1 MVAGMVMPLAD
12 LRAIY
17 ELLFRDGVMVA
28 KKDRRPQCMHPEIQ
42 GVANLKVIKA
52 MGSLKSKG
60 FVRETF
66 AWKHSYWY
74 LTNEGIVYLRDYLRL
89 PPEIVPCSL
98 QRVRRPASTLNMM
111 RRASRGVVQTVE
123 GPPFYAPKPRV
134 GQESQQGMIDRQGYR
149 HKRGLPGE
157 EEASGVRLAMRFR
170 GSYQG
175 HGRGAVGEP
184 GAETQTFFRRG
195 QGFHRE
201 QQRVPEEGQ
210 RRGFAPRGPAYPPPL
225 EARPVRSPAPAGDVK
240 PFVPE
245 VPAPAPIKQ
254 EKTKEVAVLV
264 PFAEII
270 EPVFIPAV
278 EPEAPALELEKVVEE
293 VTVEEVSFEAPMPVE
308 EAEPQKEEITAVEAA
323 EVLSDVWDQEEPKP
337 VVEEIEEAA
346 EKAPEPEVG
355 EAIKEEVL
363 KATAPLE
370 EFEEEPK
377 QSTEG
382 SAEES
387 IQESTEEVEDVV
399 EKVTA
404 TEMVVVE
411 EAAAIQAVVV
421 RDAPEV
427 PPEDL
432 PHDTDIEILEE
443 PKEVEEEPSTH
454 EEPEASLSEASSDS
468 EASEPEPITAAVA
481 TEAESEPVT
490 ITEIVEA
497 ESEPATITENVEAE
511 SEPATTTENIEAE
524 SEPATTTENIE
535 AESEPATTTEN
546 IEAESEPST
555 TTEGAV
561 EAKSKP
567 VTITEAIPEVKASVP
582 LTKADTTEPDSDTDL
597 PTPLRPVTEDFT
609 DLTEYHQQTVL
620 EHITQE
626 IPAGMAAFRSEMP
639 LEVTSQVVSSTVY
652 STVFENQISQSEAF
666 MEAPSIGMAGTVSQL
681 GLEQEASPLFG
692 AECTAPVIPSE
703 CPVAALKSSI
713 PQDDWAFLTEEPD
726 EEEEE
731 VKKIWPDALQG

>member
-42 GVANLKVIKA
+42 GVANLKVIRA

-60 FVRETF
+60 FARETF

-89 PPEIVPCSL
+89 PPEIVPSSL
-98 QRVRRPASTLNMM
+98 QRVRRPASTLDMM

-123 GPPFYAPKPRV
+123 GPPFYSPKPRV

-157 EEASGVRLAMRFR
+157 EEASGERPAMRFR

-175 HGRGAVGEP
+175 RGRGPVGEP

-201 QQRVPEEGQ
+201 EQRVPEEGQ

-245 VPAPAPIKQ
+245 VPAPAPIKP
-254 EKTKEVAVLV
+254 EKTQEVAVLV

-270 EPVFIPAV
+270 EPAFIPAV
-278 EPEAPALELEKVVEE
+278 EPEAQAPALELEKVVEE

-308 EAEPQKEEITAVEAA
+308 EAEPEKEEITAVEAA
-323 EVLSDVWDQEEPKP
+323 EVLSGVWEREEPKP
-337 VVEEIEEAA
+337 VVKEIEEAA
-346 EKAPEPEVG
+346 EEAPEPEVFEVG

-363 KATAPLE
+363 EATAPVE

-387 IQESTEEVEDVV
+387 AEESIEESTEESAEEVEDVV

-404 TEMVVVE
+404 TEVVVVE
-411 EAAAIQAVVV
+411 EAAVIQAVVV
-421 RDAPEV
+421 EDAPEV
-427 PPEDL
+427 SPKDL
-432 PHDTDIEILEE
+432 PHGTDIEILEE
-443 PKEVEEEPSTH
+443 PKEVEEEPSTQ
-454 EEPEASLSEASSDS
+454 EEPEASSSEASYDS

-490 ITEIVEA
+490 ITE
-497 ESEPATITENVEAE
+497 
-511 SEPATTTENIEAE
+511 NIEAE
-524 SEPATTTENIE
+524 SEPATTTE
-535 AESEPATTTEN
+535 
-546 IEAESEPST
+546 
-555 TTEGAV
+555 GAV
-561 EAKSKP
+561 EAESKP

-582 LTKADTTEPDSDTDL
+582 LTKADSTEPDSDTDL
-597 PTPLRPVTEDFT
+597 PTPLPPVTEDFT

-626 IPAGMAAFRSEMP
+626 IPAMATFRSEML
-639 LEVTSQVVSSTVY
+639 LEGTSQVVSSTVY
-652 STVFENQISQSEAF
+652 STVFETQISLSEAF
-666 MEAPSIGMAGTVSQL
+666 MEPPSIGMAGTVSQL
-681 GLEQEASPLFG
+681 GLEQEVSPLFG

-703 CPVAALKSSI
+703 CPIASSECPVAALKNSL
-713 PQDDWAFLTEEPD
+713 PQGDWAFLTEEP

-731 VKKIWPDALQG
+731 E

>member
-42 GVANLKVIKA
+42 GVANLKVIRA

-89 PPEIVPCSL
+89 PPEIVPFSL
-98 QRVRRPASTLNMM
+98 QRVRRPASTLDMM
-111 RRASRGVVQTVE
+111 RRAGRGVVQTVE

-134 GQESQQGMIDRQGYR
+134 RQESQQGMIDRQGYR

-157 EEASGVRLAMRFR
+157 EEASGERPAMRFR
-170 GSYQG
+170 GSYQSR
-175 HGRGAVGEP
+175 GRGAVGEP

-201 QQRVPEEGQ
+201 EQHVPEVGQ

-245 VPAPAPIKQ
+245 VPAPAPIKP
-254 EKTKEVAVLV
+254 EKPQEVAVLV

-270 EPVFIPAV
+270 EPAFIPAV
-278 EPEAPALELEKVVEE
+278 EPEAQAPALELEKVVEE

-308 EAEPQKEEITAVEAA
+308 EAEQEKEEITAVEAA
-323 EVLSDVWDQEEPKP
+323 EVLSDVWEQEEPKP

-346 EKAPEPEVG
+346 E
-355 EAIKEEVL
+355 EATTPV
-363 KATAPLE
+363 E

-377 QSTEG
+377 QSTEE

-387 IQESTEEVEDVV
+387 IEESTEESTEEVEDVV

-404 TEMVVVE
+404 TEVVVVE

-421 RDAPEV
+421 EDATEV
-427 PPEDL
+427 PPEDH
-432 PHDTDIEILEE
+432 PHDTDIEILKE

-454 EEPEASLSEASSDS
+454 EEPEASSSEASSDS

-490 ITEIVEA
+490 ITE
-497 ESEPATITENVEAE
+497 
-511 SEPATTTENIEAE
+511 NIEAE
-524 SEPATTTENIE
+524 SEPAT
-535 AESEPATTTEN
+535 S
-546 IEAESEPST
+546 
-555 TTEGAV
+555 EGAV
-561 EAKSKP
+561 EAESKP

-582 LTKADTTEPDSDTDL
+582 LTKADSTEPDSDTDL
-597 PTPLRPVTEDFT
+597 PTPLPPVTEDFT
-609 DLTEYHQQTVL
+609 DITEYHQQTVL

-626 IPAGMAAFRSEMP
+626 IPAMATFRSEMP

-652 STVFENQISQSEAF
+652 STVFETQISQSEAF
-666 MEAPSIGMAGTVSQL
+666 MEPPSIGMAGIVSQL
-681 GLEQEASPLFG
+681 GLEQEASLLFG

-703 CPVAALKSSI
+703 CPVAALKSSL
-713 PQDDWAFLTEEPD
+713 PQGDWAFLTEKP

-731 VKKIWPDALQG
+731 VKIWPDTLQGQ

>member
-17 ELLFRDGVMVA
+17 ELLFLDGVMVA

-42 GVANLKVIKA
+42 GVANLKVIRA

-89 PPEIVPCSL
+89 PPEIVPSSL

-201 QQRVPEEGQ
+201 QQHVPEEGQ

-270 EPVFIPAV
+270 EPAFIPAV
-278 EPEAPALELEKVVEE
+278 EPEAPALELEKVMEE

-323 EVLSDVWDQEEPKP
+323 EVLSDVWEQEEPKP
-337 VVEEIEEAA
+337 VVEKIEEAA

-355 EAIKEEVL
+355 EAIKEDVL
-363 KATAPLE
+363 EATAPVE

-399 EKVTA
+399 ENVTA

-427 PPEDL
+427 PPEDH
-432 PHDTDIEILEE
+432 PHDTDIEIFEE

-490 ITEIVEA
+490 ITEI
-497 ESEPATITENVEAE
+497 IEAE

-582 LTKADTTEPDSDTDL
+582 LTKSDSTEPDSDTDL

-666 MEAPSIGMAGTVSQL
+666 MEPPSIGMAGTVSQL

-703 CPVAALKSSI
+703 CPIAPSECPVVALKSSL

-726 EEEEE
+726 EE

>member
-17 ELLFRDGVMVA
+17 ELLFLDGVMVA

-42 GVANLKVIKA
+42 GVANLKVIRA

-89 PPEIVPCSL
+89 PPEIVPSSL

-201 QQRVPEEGQ
+201 QQHVPEEGQ

-270 EPVFIPAV
+270 EPAFIPAV
-278 EPEAPALELEKVVEE
+278 EPEAPALELEKVMEE

-323 EVLSDVWDQEEPKP
+323 EVLSDVWEQEEPKP
-337 VVEEIEEAA
+337 VVEKIEEAA

-355 EAIKEEVL
+355 EAIKEDVL
-363 KATAPLE
+363 EATAPVE

-399 EKVTA
+399 ENVTA

-427 PPEDL
+427 PPEDH
-432 PHDTDIEILEE
+432 PHDTDIEIFEE

-490 ITEIVEA
+490 ITEI
-497 ESEPATITENVEAE
+497 IEAE

-582 LTKADTTEPDSDTDL
+582 LTKSDSTEPDSDTDL

-666 MEAPSIGMAGTVSQL
+666 MEPPSIGMAGTVSQL

-703 CPVAALKSSI
+703 CPIAPSECPVVALKSSL

-726 EEEEE
+726 EE
-731 VKKIWPDALQG
+731 VKKIWPDALQGQ

>member
-42 GVANLKVIKA
+42 GVANLKVIRA

-60 FVRETF
+60 FARETF

-89 PPEIVPCSL
+89 PPEIVPSSL
-98 QRVRRPASTLNMM
+98 QRMRRPASTLDMM

-157 EEASGVRLAMRFR
+157 EEASGERPAMTFR

-175 HGRGAVGEP
+175 RGRRAVGEP

-201 QQRVPEEGQ
+201 EQRVPEEGQ
-210 RRGFAPRGPAYPPPL
+210 RRGFAPAGPAYPPPL
-225 EARPVRSPAPAGDVK
+225 EARPARSPAPAGDVK

-245 VPAPAPIKQ
+245 VPAPAPIKP
-254 EKTKEVAVLV
+254 EKTQEVAVLV

-270 EPVFIPAV
+270 EPAFIPAV
-278 EPEAPALELEKVVEE
+278 EPEAQAPALELEKVVEE

-308 EAEPQKEEITAVEAA
+308 EAEPEKEEITTVEAA
-323 EVLSDVWDQEEPKP
+323 EVLSDVWEQEEPKP

-346 EKAPEPEVG
+346 EEAPEPEVG
-355 EAIKEEVL
+355 EVIKEEVL
-363 KATAPLE
+363 EATAPVE

-387 IQESTEEVEDVV
+387 AEESIEESTEESAEEVEDVV
-399 EKVTA
+399 EEVTA
-404 TEMVVVE
+404 TEVVVVE

-421 RDAPEV
+421 EDAAEV

-432 PHDTDIEILEE
+432 SHGTDIEILEE

-454 EEPEASLSEASSDS
+454 EEPEASSSEASSDS
-468 EASEPEPITAAVA
+468 EDSEPEPITAAVA

-490 ITEIVEA
+490 ITE
-497 ESEPATITENVEAE
+497 
-511 SEPATTTENIEAE
+511 NIEAE
-524 SEPATTTENIE
+524 SEPATTTE
-535 AESEPATTTEN
+535 
-546 IEAESEPST
+546 
-555 TTEGAV
+555 GAV
-561 EAKSKP
+561 EAESKP

-582 LTKADTTEPDSDTDL
+582 LTKADSTEPDSDTDL
-597 PTPLRPVTEDFT
+597 PTPLPPVTEDFT

-626 IPAGMAAFRSEMP
+626 IPAMATFRSEMP
-639 LEVTSQVVSSTVY
+639 LEGTSQVVSSTVY
-652 STVFENQISQSEAF
+652 STVFETQLSLSEAF
-666 MEAPSIGMAGTVSQL
+666 MEPPSIGMAGTVSQL

-703 CPVAALKSSI
+703 CPIASSECPVAALKSSL
-713 PQDDWAFLTEEPD
+713 PQGDWAFLTEEPEE

-731 VKKIWPDALQG
+731 VKIWPDTLQGQ

>member
-1 MVAGMVMPLAD
+1 MVAGMGMPLAD

-42 GVANLKVIKA
+42 GVANLKVIRA

-89 PPEIVPCSL
+89 PPEIVPSSL

-134 GQESQQGMIDRQGYR
+134 GKESQQGMIDRQGYR

-210 RRGFAPRGPAYPPPL
+210 RRDFAPRGPAYPPPL

-278 EPEAPALELEKVVEE
+278 EPEAPALELGKVVEE

-323 EVLSDVWDQEEPKP
+323 EVLSDVWEQEEPKP
-337 VVEEIEEAA
+337 VVEEIKEAA

-363 KATAPLE
+363 KATAPVE

-387 IQESTEEVEDVV
+387 IQEVEDVV

-468 EASEPEPITAAVA
+468 DASEPEPITAAVA
-481 TEAESEPVT
+481 TEAESQPVT

-497 ESEPATITENVEAE
+497 ESK
-511 SEPATTTENIEAE
+511 PATTTENIEAE
-524 SEPATTTENIE
+524 SEPATTTENIA

-582 LTKADTTEPDSDTDL
+582 LTKADSTEPDSDTDL

-666 MEAPSIGMAGTVSQL
+666 MEAPSIGMAGTVSQF
-681 GLEQEASPLFG
+681 GLEREASPLFG

-703 CPVAALKSSI
+703 CPIAPSECPVAALKSSL

-726 EEEEE
+726 EEEE

>member
-42 GVANLKVIKA
+42 GVANLKVIRA

-89 PPEIVPCSL
+89 PPEIVPSSL

-157 EEASGVRLAMRFR
+157 EEASGERLAMRFR
-170 GSYQG
+170 GSYHG

-195 QGFHRE
+195 QGLHRE

-225 EARPVRSPAPAGDVK
+225 EDRPVRSPAPAGDVK

-270 EPVFIPAV
+270 EPAFIPAV
-278 EPEAPALELEKVVEE
+278 EPEAQAPALELEKVMEE

-308 EAEPQKEEITAVEAA
+308 EAEPQKEESTAVEAA
-323 EVLSDVWDQEEPKP
+323 EVLSDVWEQEEPKP

-346 EKAPEPEVG
+346 EKAPEPEVFEVG

-363 KATAPLE
+363 EATAPVE

-387 IQESTEEVEDVV
+387 IQESTEESTEEVEDD

-432 PHDTDIEILEE
+432 PRDTDIEILEE
-443 PKEVEEEPSTH
+443 PKEVEEERSTH
-454 EEPEASLSEASSDS
+454 EEPEASSSEASSDS
-468 EASEPEPITAAVA
+468 EASEPEPVTAAVA

-490 ITEIVEA
+490 I
-497 ESEPATITENVEAE
+497 
-511 SEPATTTENIEAE
+511 TENIEAE

-535 AESEPATTTEN
+535 AESGPATTTEN
-546 IEAESEPST
+546 IEAESEPAT

-561 EAKSKP
+561 EAKNKP
-567 VTITEAIPEVKASVP
+567 VTITEAIPEVKTSVP
-582 LTKADTTEPDSDTDL
+582 LTKADSTEPDSDTDL
-597 PTPLRPVTEDFT
+597 PTPLPPVTEDFT

-626 IPAGMAAFRSEMP
+626 IHAGMAAFRSEMP

-666 MEAPSIGMAGTVSQL
+666 MEPPSIGMAGTVSQL

-703 CPVAALKSSI
+703 CPIAPSECPVAALKSSL

-726 EEEEE
+726 EEE
-731 VKKIWPDALQG
+731 VKKIWPDALQGQ